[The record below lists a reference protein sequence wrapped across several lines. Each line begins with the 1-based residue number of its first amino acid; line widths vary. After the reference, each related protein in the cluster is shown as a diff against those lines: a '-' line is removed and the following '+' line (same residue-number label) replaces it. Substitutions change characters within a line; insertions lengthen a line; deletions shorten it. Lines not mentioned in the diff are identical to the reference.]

1 MTMAWGLDP
10 RTNDVVIGRDGRLL
24 NITGAE
30 QVAQKIRVALKHYFN
45 EYFLDVSAGV
55 PYYEVILGS
64 KDKALGASVMRQQVL
79 LVPGVRAVAKQQVT
93 FQNSGR
99 GLDYFVRAEVD
110 GDSGPEIIEIVDTI

>member
-24 NITGAE
+24 NITGAQ

-55 PYYEVILGS
+55 PYYEVVLGS
-64 KDKALGASVMRQQVL
+64 KDKALAASVMRQQVL
-79 LVPGVRAVAKQQVT
+79 LVPGVRAVAKQQTT

-99 GLDYFVRAEVD
+99 GLEYFVRAEVD
-110 GDSGPEIIEIVDTI
+110 GDSGPEIIEITDTI